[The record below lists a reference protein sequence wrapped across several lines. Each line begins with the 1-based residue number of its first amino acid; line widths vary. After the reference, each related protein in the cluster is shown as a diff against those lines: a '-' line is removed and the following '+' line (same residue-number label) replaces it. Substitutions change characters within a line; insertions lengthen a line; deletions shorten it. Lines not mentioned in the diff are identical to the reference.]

1 MIFNVIAFAWEGEKY
16 SYLFGAQW
24 ARFRDSVAPDEHSI
38 NVE

>member
-16 SYLFGAQW
+16 SYLFGGTMGPV
-24 ARFRDSVAPDEHSI
+24 RDSVAPDEHSI